1 MSDIRKPLEE
11 LHGHLDETRDP
22 ELHRDT
28 RSLMDRDDHPAAFTE
43 HEGLRGRLETAVE
56 RYSASHPELARAA
69 QSLLDVLNAN
79 GA

>member
-11 LHGHLDETRDP
+11 LHGHLDEARDA

-28 RSLMDRDDHPAAFTE
+28 RSLMDQGDHPAAFSE

-56 RYSASHPELARAA
+56 RYSASHPDLARAA
-69 QSLLDVLNAN
+69 QNLLDVLNAN

>member
-11 LHGHLDETRDP
+11 LHGHLDEARDA

-28 RSLMDRDDHPAAFTE
+28 RSLMDRDDHPAALAE

-56 RYSASHPELARAA
+56 RYSASHPDLARAA
-69 QSLLDVLNAN
+69 QNLLDVLNAN

>member
-1 MSDIRKPLEE
+1 MSFRKPLEE
-11 LHGHLDETRDP
+11 LHGHLDEERDA

-28 RSLMDRDDHPAAFTE
+28 RNLIDQGDYPAATE

-56 RYSASHPELARAA
+56 RYSASHPDLARAA
-69 QSLLDVLNAN
+69 QNLLDVLSAN